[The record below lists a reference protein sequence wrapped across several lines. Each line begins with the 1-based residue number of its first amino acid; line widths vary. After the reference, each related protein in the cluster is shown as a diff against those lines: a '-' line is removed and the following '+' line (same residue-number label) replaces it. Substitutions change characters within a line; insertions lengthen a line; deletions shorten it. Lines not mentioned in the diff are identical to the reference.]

1 MIVIDAQHMVLG
13 RLATFAAKQALLGQ
27 EVRVINAERAVIS
40 GKKANTINMM
50 TVRNERGIPTK
61 GPFMPKMADRY
72 VRRTIRGMLPYKLPK
87 GAQAYKRVLCY
98 VGVPDEFK
106 DVKVTQPE
114 QASVSKL
121 PTMNLITV
129 GEALKRFR

>member
-1 MIVIDAQHMVLG
+1 MILG

-50 TVRNERGIPTK
+50 TVRNERGIPAK

-72 VRRTIRGMLPYKLPK
+72 VRRTIRGMLPYKIPK

>member
-1 MIVIDAQHMVLG
+1 MIVIDAQHMILG

-50 TVRNERGIPTK
+50 TVRNERGIPAK

-72 VRRTIRGMLPYKLPK
+72 VRRTIRGMLPYKIPK